1 MNDNVAKY
9 FLVKVEFETINE
21 SNGKPK
27 KIKTQYLV
35 ESMTCT
41 EAEARVTTYLKDSV
55 LDYQIVGATK
65 SPIED
70 IILVPDPELQPKVV
84 SKA

>member
-1 MNDNVAKY
+1 MNDSVVQF

-21 SNGKPK
+21 TNGRAK

-35 ESMTCT
+35 DSMSCT
-41 EAEARVTTYLKDSV
+41 EAEARVTNYLKDSV
-55 LDYQIVGATK
+55 LDYEIVSAVK

-70 IILVPDPELQPKVV
+70 VV
-84 SKA
+84 MRDEQS